1 MLLIHQKSLCNI
13 KIREKIQAEPASF
26 LYEEVHSAMRLNA
39 IKYIIVR
46 CTG

>member
-1 MLLIHQKSLCNI
+1 MLLIHQKACLAS

-26 LYEEVHSAMRLNA
+26 LHEEVHSAMGINV

-46 CTG
+46 CAG